1 MFYIDYSLPWY
12 SRYLL
17 FLDAPF
23 RYSWRHLI
31 FYFQAKSIKKHTG
44 ESVLSSAE
52 RVAHF
57 TVAFLQ
63 AIPILGVVVALVDWL
78 FFRRPLRLIRLE
90 SKEAIKVA
98 EATVKECQA
107 ELHYIISRVLP
118 FYRSIITFRGKNPDL
133 EAKKLEKHIPERFI
147 EEMKALSLVSQ
158 IPYKEIL
165 LANTIIDMLDLFGCS
180 ICGVSKD
187 RETGQESHEFAT
199 NYFPSRGRGHNTI
212 DVEQSFKR
220 YDEMLAFFPGVSK
233 RSLLKMLRRVN
244 VRDTIHTMILDAN
257 RREICVAV
265 GSEYV
270 ANRRLKRFTAK
281 KLFGAEK
288 QIKGD
293 FEALLA
299 RNLDWPMAYFAPLT
313 RLFVRQGN
321 AQYHTTVTINI
332 PGLLGGYCGM
342 NEHGLCYS
350 ASIVPATTQEGIP
363 NQLLFRKILEE
374 AKSMREALKILEKCQ
389 PASSMNLILAAPD
402 GIVHVELDPSRK
414 KIGPSFLSFGI

>member
-1 MFYIDYSLPWY
+1 MFFIDYSLPWY

-31 FYFQAKSIKKHTG
+31 FYFQAKAIKKHTG
-44 ESVLSSAE
+44 ESLLSPAE
-52 RVAHF
+52 RIAHF
-57 TVAFLQ
+57 TIAFLQ
-63 AIPILGVVVALVDWL
+63 VIPFLGVVVALFDWL
-78 FFRRPLRLIRLE
+78 LFRRPLRLIRLE

-98 EATVKECQA
+98 ETTFKECKA
-107 ELHYIISRVLP
+107 ELHYIIYRVLP

-133 EAKKLEKHIPERFI
+133 EAKKLEKYIPGRFI
-147 EEMKALSLVSQ
+147 EEMKALSIISQ
-158 IPYKEIL
+158 IPYEEIL

-180 ICGVSKD
+180 ICGVSRE

-199 NYFPSRGRGHNTI
+199 NYFPSRGRGHSTI
-212 DVEQSFKR
+212 DVDQSFKR
-220 YDEMLAFFPGVSK
+220 YDEMLAFFPGLSK
-233 RSLLKMLRRVN
+233 RLLLKMLRRVN
-244 VRDTIHTMILDAN
+244 VRNTIHTVIADATL
-257 RREICVAV
+257 REIRLAV

-281 KLFGAEK
+281 KLFGNTK
-288 QIKGD
+288 QIKGE

-299 RNLDWPMAYFAPLT
+299 RNLDWPMAFFAPLT

-321 AQYHTTVTINI
+321 SQYHSTVTINV

-342 NEHGLCYS
+342 NEHGLCYA

-363 NQLLFRKILEE
+363 NQLLFRKVLEE

-389 PASSMNLILAAPD
+389 PACSMNLILAAPD
-402 GIVHVELDPSRK
+402 GIAHAELDPSRK
-414 KIGPSFLSFGI
+414 KIGPSFVSFGI